1 MNLTRNKLYLNL
13 LECLF
18 IFSFIPKIYLHFI
31 HMSLVVN
38 NASIISQDKYL
49 FFLIKIQSML
59 FKAIGIVNS
68 VKAVCV
74 SNMYRFYDFY
84 LFFLIFFCYH
94 QPIVYNV
101 QTNHKYYINHYRNII
116 CLSKNILVFVY

>member
-1 MNLTRNKLYLNL
+1 MNLTRNKLYPNL
-13 LECLF
+13 LEWLL

-31 HMSLVVN
+31 YMSLVVN

-84 LFFLIFFCYH
+84 LFFPIFFLL
-94 QPIVYNV
+94 
-101 QTNHKYYINHYRNII
+101 
-116 CLSKNILVFVY
+116 LSTYSM